1 MSATNG
7 LAAALAYRWRR
18 LLSAAALL
26 SGFLLL
32 GSAGTARLAA
42 QTNAPPE
49 ITTTGPISVD
59 EGTTS
64 VADLTAT
71 DDVTAPADLVWSIP
85 AGTTGGPD
93 AARFTLSEAG
103 ALSFAAAKDYE
114 MPDDAD
120 EDRTYEVTVQVSD
133 GTDTD
138 TADLEVVL
146 LNVIELTAIDGA
158 TSVTFMENGWGR
170 VTSFSASS
178 EEDRGGIEWV
188 LGGTD
193 ADLFSIDKPP
203 GALRFALDPVA
214 PRIFS
219 EPPDFEAPV
228 NADADNAYELT
239 VSGRAGTAV
248 TDTLTVTVTVADVNE
263 EGELSLSSTRPSL
276 NVALTATLTDPDGAA
291 PGTEVWQWERSTG
304 RNSWAVIAGADS
316 ASHTPTAADTNAFL
330 RVSATYAD
338 EHGAGWTASEV
349 VPNVVMGPLLTA
361 LTAETGDSGAHT
373 ERGLYPAFD
382 PQILHYGIGCTATD
396 TMTLTVSA
404 SADVRVAVAGV
415 QAARAPSTV
424 AVQVS
429 QDSDVEIRVT
439 NPSGAATTYVVR
451 CLADTFFGV
460 ETHTFPDT
468 DPFEDL
474 ILFTRLGY
482 LMLLDRHGVPRERR
496 AFPGVGEF
504 AVVRFHR
511 IGASGAYR
519 YGLKQER
526 TYTILDEDLEVVQ
539 DGVRTVAPLET
550 VNFHDFQVLAD
561 GNYLLMA
568 WEPANRDFSAIDL
581 PYPDGTA
588 VSSVEVLDS
597 AIQIVTPGGTAVFN
611 WNSWGRVAV
620 EDCVSHRFPVTLD
633 TDPRMRAAHG
643 GYAHI
648 NGMHLVGDMLAVSLR
663 GCSKV
668 LGIDVNAGAT
678 RGDVIWRMGRSN
690 LSDAEWE
697 ARSIGPRPLDFIND
711 PEGEFCGQHMAR
723 FLPNG
728 NVFLFDNG
736 VECAIDP
743 WTFEQLGREGYDF
756 SRAVEYSLDLT
767 NHEAVFV
774 RDHSLRGERDHLG
787 NITGNVDAL
796 DNGDWLVSWG
806 RASDEEYE
814 IPDDEV
820 VTLVD
825 PSTGQEKLGLRFT
838 EPPADERDRQI
849 NAAVAPA
856 EALAPQPAPLTAE
869 FPASE
874 HTSLVHGGPTDAPQ
888 VIAAFSRPVVDL
900 SASSPSLSV
909 DGGTVARVSP
919 HLQAGARAN
928 AYAVVLAPDGS
939 GPVTLSLVPDQACA
953 SSGVCAADGTTL
965 SEVPTQAVT
974 VSALTVT
981 FDVSTALEESGS
993 VTIAARTGGVAL
1005 PVDETIDLV
1014 FGGTATRDVDYRAD
1028 LDQLVLTAGSV
1039 AAETTLTLLDDD
1051 IDDEDETIEVTAR
1064 FRNLT
1069 VAQHTIGIL
1078 DEEERGVT
1086 ISESALAVPEAGER
1100 SYSVVLASEPTADVA
1115 MLLTL
1120 DPATSDVSVSPTVLD
1135 FTANDWDSPR
1145 TVTVSA
1151 ADDADAVEDDPVSV
1165 RHEVS
1170 GGDYDSVTA
1179 GEVTVTIVENDES
1192 TLFVADAAV
1201 SESAPAVVFQVELS
1215 IASGDEVTVDY
1226 RTADG
1231 AGPAGAAAGSDY
1243 EATAGTVRFAALSTT
1258 AQTIRVPVTDDVVD
1272 EAESETFTLT
1282 LSNANGASLLGGGPE
1297 LRVTGTILDDDD
1309 PEVEASFGSAS
1320 YGVTEGAAVTVVVRL
1335 DADPERSVEIEL
1347 LQTLHGGVEDRDYS
1361 GVPDSVTFGPGA
1373 TAYEFLVSATDD
1385 AVDDDGE
1392 AVVLSFGT
1400 LPSRVT
1406 GSGTTT
1412 LAIRDNDGGSGGG
1425 GGGGG
1430 GGPPPRNDEEEDENE
1445 EDEDGQ
1451 DEDGRDGAGPA
1462 PRAAIAVDADCDESL
1477 CRALT
1482 GVPVRFED
1490 TSTGLVRSRRWD
1502 FGDGR
1507 VKRERVQHR
1516 VWSEPGFY
1524 EVTLWTSDGSAEST
1538 ATLTFLVEAAA
1549 PGGTCV
1555 AGVHTRCLQDSR
1567 YSVTADW
1574 WRSDGTGGTG
1584 LVVPAGT
1591 NDSGLFSFFDTS
1603 NWEILVK
1610 VLDGCS
1616 VNGQVW
1622 VYAASTTDLGYVI
1635 RVTDTVT
1642 GTVMQYRNEPGMPA
1656 GAITDGAAFPE
1667 SCRPQ

>member
-1 MSATNG
+1 MS
-7 LAAALAYRWRR
+7 
-18 LLSAAALL
+18 S
-26 SGFLLL
+26 FLLL
-32 GSAGTARLAA
+32 GLAGTARLAA

-59 EGTTS
+59 EGTTW
-64 VADLTAT
+64 VAELTAT
-71 DDVTAPADLVWSIP
+71 DDHTPQGDLIWSIP
-85 AGTTGGPD
+85 ADPAGGPD
-93 AARFTLSEAG
+93 AASFTLSEAG
-103 ALSFAAAKDYE
+103 TLSFAAAKDYE

-193 ADLFSIDKPP
+193 ADLFSIDEPP

-228 NADADNAYELT
+228 DADARNDYELT
-239 VSGRAGTAV
+239 LFGRAGTAV
-248 TDTLTVTVTVADVNE
+248 TETSTVTVTVADVNE
-263 EGELSLSSTRPSL
+263 KGELSLSSTRPSL
-276 NVALTATLTDPDGAA
+276 DVALTATLIDPDGATA
-291 PGTEVWQWERSTG
+291 GTEVWKWERSTG
-304 RNSWAVIAGADS
+304 RNSWAEISDADS
-316 ASHTPTAADTNAFL
+316 ASYTPAAADTNAFL

-338 EHGAGWTASEV
+338 EHGAGWTVSEV
-349 VPNVVMGPLLTA
+349 APNVVMGPLLTA
-361 LTAETGDSGAHT
+361 LTAETGDSLANTG
-373 ERGLYPAFD
+373 RGLYPAFD
-382 PQILHYGIGCTATD
+382 PQILHYGIGCSATD

-404 SADVRVAVAGV
+404 PADVRVAVAGV
-415 QAARAPSTV
+415 QAVRAPSTV

-511 IGASGAYR
+511 VGASGAYR

-526 TYTILDEDLEVVQ
+526 TYTILNEDFEVVQ
-539 DGVRTVAPLET
+539 DGVKTVAPLET

-568 WEPANRDFSAIDL
+568 WEPATRDFSGIDL
-581 PYPDGTA
+581 PYPDGTD

-597 AIQIVTPGGTAVFN
+597 AIQIVTPGGAAVFN
-611 WNSWGRVAV
+611 WNSWGNVAV

-633 TDPRMRAAHG
+633 TDPRMRTAHG

-648 NGMHLVGDMLAVSLR
+648 NGINLVGDTLAASLR

-668 LGIDVNAGAT
+668 LGIDVSAGAT
-678 RGDVIWRMGRSN
+678 QGDVIWRMGRSN

-723 FLPNG
+723 LLPNG

-756 SRAVEYSLDLT
+756 SRAVEYALDLT

-825 PSTGQEKLGLRFT
+825 PATGQEKLGIRLT
-838 EPPADERDRQI
+838 EPPADPRDRQI

-856 EALAPQPAPLTAE
+856 EALAPQPPALTAE

-874 HTSLVHGGPTDAPQ
+874 HTSLIHGGPTDAPQ
-888 VIAAFSRPVVDL
+888 VVAAFSRPVVDL

-909 DGGTVARVSP
+909 EGGTVASVSP
-919 HLQAGARAN
+919 HLEAGARAN
-928 AYAVVLAPDGS
+928 AYVVVLTPDGS
-939 GPVTLSLVPDQACA
+939 GPVTLSLAPDQACA

-965 SEVPTQAVT
+965 SEVPTQAVA

-981 FDVSTALEESGS
+981 FDVSSALEESGS
-993 VTIAARTGGVAL
+993 VTIAVQTGGVAL
-1005 PVDETIDLV
+1005 PVDETVDLE
-1014 FGGTATRDVDYRAD
+1014 FGGTATRGIDYQAD
-1028 LDQLVLTAGSV
+1028 LDQIVLTAGST

-1051 IDDEDETIEVTAR
+1051 IDDDDETIEVTAR

-1069 VAQHTIGIL
+1069 VAMQTIEIV
-1078 DEEERGVT
+1078 DEEERDVT
-1086 ISESALAVPEAGER
+1086 ISESALPVPEADER
-1100 SYSVVLASEPTADVA
+1100 SYSVVLESEPTADVQV
-1115 MLLTL
+1115 LLRL
-1120 DPATSDVSVSPTVLD
+1120 DPATSDVSVSPPVLG
-1135 FTANDWDSPR
+1135 FTADDWDSSR
-1145 TVTVSA
+1145 TVTVRA
-1151 ADDADAVEDDPVSV
+1151 ADDADAVADDPVSI

-1170 GGDYDSVTA
+1170 GGDYNSVTA
-1179 GEVTVTIVENDES
+1179 GAVTVTIVEKDVS
-1192 TLFVADAAV
+1192 TLSVADAEV
-1201 SESAPAVVFQVELS
+1201 SEGAPAADLAVVFQVELS
-1215 IASGDEVTVDY
+1215 AASSDEVTVDY
-1226 RTADG
+1226 RTADDS
-1231 AGPAGAAAGSDY
+1231 GPAGAGAGSDY
-1243 EATAGTVRFAALSTT
+1243 QAMSGTLRFPALSTT
-1258 AQTIRVPVTDDVVD
+1258 AQTIRVPVTDDAVD

-1282 LSNANGASLLGGGPE
+1282 LSNASGASLLGGGPE
-1297 LRVTGTILDDDD
+1297 LTATGTILDDDE
-1309 PEVEASFGSAS
+1309 PQVGVSFGAS
-1320 YGVTEGAAVTVVVRL
+1320 TYEAVEGESVPVTVRL
-1335 DADPERSVEIEL
+1335 SADPERPVTIPL
-1347 LQTLHGGVEDRDYS
+1347 VTTPVGGIAEHDYT
-1361 GVPDSVTFGPGA
+1361 GVPESVAFGSGQTVREFTF
-1373 TAYEFLVSATDD
+1373 TATDD
-1385 AVDDDGE
+1385 VADDDGE
-1392 AVVLSFGT
+1392 AVVLRFGSM
-1400 LPSRVT
+1400 PPRV
-1406 GSGTTT
+1406 SGRGQTT
-1412 LAIRDNDGGSGGG
+1412 LAIRDNDGGGGAVGPPPGDEDDDAGDTGGG
-1425 GGGGG
+1425 GTGGGG
-1430 GGPPPRNDEEEDENE
+1430 TGGGDTGGDGTGGGGTGGPPP
-1445 EDEDGQ
+1445 Q
-1451 DEDGRDGAGPA
+1451 
-1462 PRAAIAVDADCDESL
+1462 AAISVDAECDESL
-1477 CRALT
+1477 CHALT
-1482 GVPVRFED
+1482 GVSVRFED
-1490 TSTGLVRSRRWD
+1490 VSTGSVRFRQWH

-1507 VKRERVQHR
+1507 VKQGRVQPHA
-1516 VWSEPGFY
+1516 WSEPGFY
-1524 EVTLWTSDGSAEST
+1524 QVTLWTSNGSDEST

-1549 PGGTCV
+1549 PAGTCV
-1555 AGVHTRCLQDSR
+1555 AGLHTRCLQDSR
-1567 YSVTADW
+1567 YSVTVDW

-1591 NDSGLFSFFDTS
+1591 DNSGLFSFFDAN

-1622 VYAASTTDLGYVI
+1622 VYAASTTDLGYAI
-1635 RVTDTVT
+1635 RATDTVT
-1642 GTVMQYRNEPGMPA
+1642 GTTREYRNEPGMPA
-1656 GAITDGAAFPE
+1656 GAVTDGTAFAEGCQP
-1667 SCRPQ
+1667 R